1 MAQYLIVFFVFLIG
15 LAFGSF
21 LNVCI
26 YRIPRQKSVVLPASA
41 CPQCGAA
48 IRPHDNIP
56 LVSWLLLRGKCRNC
70 KARISPRYIIV
81 ELLTA
86 LLFVGSYL
94 HSSSVAEAVKLCI
107 FSFLVLGLIFID
119 AEHHLLPDK
128 LTLPG
133 LWIGL
138 AFSFLVPVE
147 GISLPYTHRIAHSP
161 LLWFLNALLGAAF
174 GALFIYAAGEIYF
187 RMRGV
192 QGMGFGDVKLMGM
205 VGAYLGI
212 KLTLLTILLASC
224 LGTVFGIALL
234 LGVWRKRIVRR
245 LRARSPQQNIYS
257 RSWQSA
263 RLILRAYEVPFGVFL
278 GSMALT
284 SLFVGDPVLH
294 WYLSFFR

>member
-1 MAQYLIVFFVFLIG
+1 MAQYAIAAFVFLIG

-48 IRPHDNIP
+48 IRAYDNVP
-56 LVSWLLLRGKCRNC
+56 VFSWLLLGGKCRNC
-70 KARISPRYIIV
+70 RARISPRYIIV
-81 ELLTA
+81 EALTA
-86 LLFVGSYL
+86 LLFLASYL
-94 HSSSVAEAVKLCI
+94 HANSMAEAFKLCL

-133 LWIGL
+133 LAAGL
-138 AFSFLVPVE
+138 AFSLLVPVE
-147 GISLPYTHRIAHSP
+147 GILPYMDRIAHPS
-161 LLWFLNALLGAAF
+161 LLWLVNSLLGAAF

-192 QGMGFGDVKLMGM
+192 HGMGFGDVKLMAM

-224 LGTVFGIALL
+224 LGTLFGVALML
-234 LGVWRKRIVRR
+234 AVWRKRVMRR
-245 LRARSPQQNIYS
+245 MRSNPRPQDIYS

-263 RLILRAYEVPFGVFL
+263 QLMLRAYEVPFGVFL
-278 GSMALT
+278 GSMALV
-284 SLFVGDPVLH
+284 SLFVGDPMIQ
-294 WYLSFFR
+294 WYMSLFR